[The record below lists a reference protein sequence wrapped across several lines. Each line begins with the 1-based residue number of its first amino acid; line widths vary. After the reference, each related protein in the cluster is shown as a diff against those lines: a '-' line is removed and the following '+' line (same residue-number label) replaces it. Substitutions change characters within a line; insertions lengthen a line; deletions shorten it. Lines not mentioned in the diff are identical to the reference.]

1 MYRVLIVCLTCIEL
15 WYENAVVVMI
25 LQIGEN
31 CIIRILK
38 MLVMRHDSGQ
48 SVWTVIMDCPERT
61 VPKNVMVRTTLR

>member
-38 MLVMRHDSGQ
+38 MLVMGKYLVC
-48 SVWTVIMDCPERT
+48 SVHCKPTKSIFSPYI
-61 VPKNVMVRTTLR
+61 L